1 MWFGADRIEE
11 AVLRIHGFARTQRN
25 CVASS
30 AALRLE
36 KKRFLA
42 MSSLR
47 STPQAGKCA
56 VPNLQP
62 AVPDA
67 PLRWK
72 CRDIVDLGLF
82 SWLPE
87 GFRGI
92 ELYQRFHV
100 PFTRKQPRRG
110 IARDTATLNRS
121 ECWKCVYSELYWCLL
136 FETLIQL
143 TFDCQNARDHQLC
156 CTENHRPIR
165 VKVFMYDSIPSQL
178 SIVHNAE

>member
-1 MWFGADRIEE
+1 MDE
-11 AVLRIHGFARTQRN
+11 AVPRIHGFARTQRN

-36 KKRFLA
+36 KKSFLA

-62 AVPDA
+62 AVPGA

-72 CRDIVDLGLF
+72 CRGIVDLF

-92 ELYQRFHV
+92 ELYQRAFICHSHV
-100 PFTRKQPRRG
+100 SSPACELQQ
-110 IARDTATLNRS
+110 ILVRD
-121 ECWKCVYSELYWCLL
+121 
-136 FETLIQL
+136 
-143 TFDCQNARDHQLC
+143 
-156 CTENHRPIR
+156 
-165 VKVFMYDSIPSQL
+165 
-178 SIVHNAE
+178 IVSK